1 MVRIDAGRPG
11 RRDGGY
17 ARMFDDAAIG
27 ALISRIHAT
36 SIRAGSEL
44 EHIIQR
50 EAAANNALIPDLD
63 KFLANG
69 VDGVF
74 IAGKQTIRQSQR
86 INFPGAEPD
95 YLVFV
100 RNGVKRLCYV
110 VELKDGDQFDTK
122 KSSGEVASLT
132 NFSTSVGSTLPYE
145 TAIRIC
151 SFNQNDKEAIVAGFK
166 RTVDA
171 SSVWTGSEF
180 CELLGLDYDA
190 IVAERRADAEAN
202 RRFFVQ
208 ELCQIPSV
216 RDILRELATGTEA

>member
-1 MVRIDAGRPG
+1 MVRIDKGKPG

-17 ARMFDDAAIG
+17 SRMFDDPDLG
-27 ALISRIHAT
+27 ALISRVHAT
-36 SIRAGSEL
+36 SIRAGNEL

-50 EAAANNALIPDLD
+50 QTEANRTLITDLD
-63 KFLANG
+63 AFLANG

-74 IAGKQTIRQSQR
+74 IAGKQTIRRSQR

-100 RNGVKRLCYV
+100 RKGARRLCYV

-122 KSSGEVASLT
+122 KSSGEVDSLT

-151 SFNQNDKEAIVAGFK
+151 SFNQDDKEAIVAGFK
-166 RTVDA
+166 RTVD
-171 SSVWTGSEF
+171 SSLVWTGGEF

-190 IVAERRADAEAN
+190 ILAERRSDAEAN

-208 ELCQIPSV
+208 ELCRIASV
-216 RDILRELATGTEA
+216 RSILRELGY